1 MKKLL
6 NSEIFPVVKIFFW
19 WRIGLFLLGLISTSL
34 IGFLFPY
41 PSFQRLIELGNG
53 ISSIWSWGGFDG
65 IHYLTIAE
73 SGYVADFTQ
82 AFFPLF
88 PWIIGLVVKYLSL
101 NFLYSALLVG
111 NLSLLIAVCLF
122 WRLLRID
129 FKSDQSRQIIL
140 SLLLFPTA
148 FFLGA
153 VYGEAF
159 FLCLVFGSFLA
170 ARRKKWLLAGVIG
183 SMAAATRLVGIFLLP
198 SLAVEY
204 WLQLKESGS
213 LVKPSK
219 SSMIIPV
226 LSICVVSLGLIGYM
240 VYLNQ
245 HFNDP
250 LKFIHSQPAFGASRS
265 DKIVLLYQVFWRYLK
280 MSVTVNF
287 FSVLYYR
294 VMLELF
300 SAVSFLIL
308 GLLSFKKTRLSYAV
322 FGFLSFLGP
331 TLTGTFSSMPRY
343 ILMMFPVF
351 IMIGSWLNGE
361 NHKRW
366 RWIYY
371 SISTVLLAINT
382 SLFLAGRFL
391 A

>member
-1 MKKLL
+1 MKKLF
-6 NSEIFPVVKIFFW
+6 NSEIFPIVKIFFW

-41 PSFQRLIELGNG
+41 PNFQRLIELGNG
-53 ISSIWSWGGFDG
+53 IASIWSWGGFDG

-73 SGYVADFTQ
+73 SGYAVDLTQ

-88 PWIIGLVVKYLSL
+88 PWIIGLVAKYLSL
-101 NFLYSALLVG
+101 NSLYSALLVG
-111 NLSLLIAVCLF
+111 NLSLLIAACLF

-129 FKSDQSRQIIL
+129 FKTGQSRQIVL

-170 ARRKKWLLAGVIG
+170 ARRKKWLLAGILG
-183 SMAAATRLVGIFLLP
+183 AMASATRLVGIFLLP
-198 SLAVEY
+198 ALAVEY
-204 WLQLKESGS
+204 WLQLKESGRP
-213 LVKPSK
+213 VKPDK
-219 SSMIIPV
+219 SSMIVPL
-226 LSICVVSLGLIGYM
+226 LSICMVSLGLIFYM

-265 DKIVLLYQVFWRYLK
+265 DKIILLYQVFWRYLK

-300 SAVSFLIL
+300 SAVTFLIL
-308 GLLSFKKTRLSYAV
+308 GLMSFKKTRLSYAV
-322 FGFLSFLGP
+322 FGLLSFLAP

-343 ILMMFPVF
+343 ILVMFPVF
-351 IMIGSWLNGE
+351 IMIGTWLNG
-361 NHKRW
+361 KRRQGL
-366 RWIYY
+366 RWAYY
-371 SISTVLLAINT
+371 SISSVLLAINT
-382 SLFLAGRFL
+382 ALFLAGRFL

>member
-1 MKKLL
+1 MKKSF
-6 NSEIFPVVKIFFW
+6 NSKILQVLRITFW

-41 PSFQRLIELGNG
+41 PNFQRLIELGNG
-53 ISSIWSWGGFDG
+53 IPSIWAWGGFDG

-88 PWIIGLVVKYLSL
+88 PWLIGLVGKYLSL
-101 NFLYSALLVG
+101 NSLYSGLLVG
-111 NLSLLIAVCLF
+111 NLSLLTAVCLF

-129 FKSDQSRQIIL
+129 FKSGQSRLIIL

-170 ARRKKWLLAGVIG
+170 ARRKKWLLAGVLG
-183 SMAAATRLVGIFLLP
+183 AMAAATRLVGIFLLP
-198 SLAVEY
+198 ALAVEY
-204 WLQLKESGS
+204 WLQLKESGR
-213 LVKPSK
+213 LVKPGK
-219 SSMIIPV
+219 SSMVVPL
-226 LSICVVSLGLIGYM
+226 LSILMVSLGLIAYM

-265 DKIVLLYQVFWRYLK
+265 DKIVLLYQVFWRYVK

-300 SAVSFLIL
+300 SAAAFLIL
-308 GLLSFKKTRLSYAV
+308 GLMSFKKTRLSYAV
-322 FGFLSFLGP
+322 FGFLSFLAP

-343 ILMMFPVF
+343 ILVIFPVF
-351 IMIGSWLNGE
+351 IMIGGWLNGK
-361 NHKRW
+361 NHLVR
-366 RWIYY
+366 RRVYY
-371 SISTVLLAINT
+371 LISLSLLAVNT
-382 SLFLAGRFL
+382 VLFLAGRFL

>member
-1 MKKLL
+1 MKKLF

-41 PSFQRLIELGNG
+41 PNFQRLIELGNG
-53 ISSIWSWGGFDG
+53 IPSIWSWGGFDG

-88 PWIIGLVVKYLSL
+88 PWIIGLVAKYLSF

-111 NLSLLIAVCLF
+111 NLSLLIAACLF

-129 FKSDQSRQIIL
+129 FKNDQSRQIIL

-148 FFLGA
+148 FFFGA
-153 VYGEAF
+153 IYGEAF

-170 ARRKKWLLAGVIG
+170 ARRKKWLLAGVLG
-183 SMAAATRLVGIFLLP
+183 AMAAATRLVGIFLIP

-219 SSMIIPV
+219 YSMVVPL
-226 LSICVVSLGLIGYM
+226 LSIFIVSSGLIFYM

-287 FSVLYYR
+287 FSILYYR

-308 GLLSFKKTRLSYAV
+308 GLLSLKKTRLSYAV

-343 ILMMFPVF
+343 ILVMFPVF
-351 IMIGSWLNGE
+351 IMIGNWLNGE
-361 NHKRW
+361 NHKMR

-371 SISTVLLAINT
+371 SVSTVLLAINT
-382 SLFLAGRFL
+382 MLFLGGRFL

>member
-1 MKKLL
+1 MKKLFS
-6 NSEIFPVVKIFFW
+6 SEILKVLRITFW

-41 PSFQRLIELGNG
+41 PNFQKLIELGNG
-53 ISSIWSWGGFDG
+53 IPSIWAWGGFDG

-88 PWIIGLVVKYLSL
+88 PWIIGLVGKYLSL
-101 NFLYSALLVG
+101 NSLYSALLVG

-153 VYGEAF
+153 IYGEAF

-170 ARRKKWLLAGVIG
+170 ARRKKWLLAGVLG
-183 SMAAATRLVGIFLLP
+183 AMAAATRLVGIFLLLA
-198 SLAVEY
+198 LAVEY
-204 WLQLKESGS
+204 WLQLKESR
-213 LVKPSK
+213 LFVKPSK
-219 SSMIIPV
+219 SSMIVPL
-226 LSICVVSLGLIGYM
+226 LSICMVSLGLIAYM

-280 MSVTVNF
+280 MSVTVSF

-300 SAVSFLIL
+300 SAATFLIL
-308 GLLSFKKTRLSYAV
+308 GLIGLKKTRLSYSV
-322 FGFLSFLGP
+322 FGLLSFLAP

-343 ILMMFPVF
+343 ILVMFSVF
-351 IMIGSWLNGE
+351 IIIGSWLNGE
-361 NHKRW
+361 KRQGL

-371 SISTVLLAINT
+371 SISSVLLIVSTVL
-382 SLFLAGRFL
+382 FLSGRFL